1 MGLRFL
7 HLADLHLDTAFGG
20 HQEAARQRLRE
31 GTRQAFEAA
40 VDFALQQ
47 GLDALLVAGDGF
59 DEARLSFGTELWLGA
74 QVERLARGGVS
85 LVWIAGNH
93 DPGQASGKLARM
105 GLGRKDAGSSAAW
118 CERVHVIGAG
128 KPVCIDIKGPG
139 GELRGRIVAAG
150 HATSNVTENLAAH
163 FQPQTVDVPVVGL
176 LHTQVHAARSSTE
189 HAAYAPS
196 SEADLAAP
204 GYDYWALGHVHL
216 RQRPFPAIPAW
227 YAGNLC
233 GRNPKETGPK
243 GGLLVELEPGV
254 PAAPEFISLAPVRWE
269 QLEVRGLAAC
279 DNIAALLDQ
288 LLQAIHRAQD
298 CAPQTELLVRLIPT
312 GPCPMAACLASREE
326 RNALE
331 EELRLQS
338 GLLEV
343 QLRPSRWHVARDLS
357 ELRSSPSALGSALDL
372 IDHLAEDQGLLAE
385 LAPAHAAAQQDSPE
399 HAQWCAQLLEGLGE
413 ELLQR
418 VLPEPTDGGSA

>member
-20 HQEAARQRLRE
+20 RQEAARQRLRE

-47 GLDALLVAGDGF
+47 GLDALLMAGDGF
-59 DEARLSFGTELWLGA
+59 DEPRLSFGTELWLSA

-105 GLGRKDAGSSAAW
+105 GLGCNAAGTSAAW
-118 CERVHVIGAG
+118 GERVHVVGTG
-128 KPVCIDIKGPG
+128 RPVCIDIKGPG

-150 HATSNVTENLAAH
+150 HASSNVTENLAAH
-163 FQPQTVDVPVVGL
+163 FQPQAVDVPVVGL

-196 SEADLAAP
+196 SEADLSAP

-216 RQRPFPAIPAW
+216 RQRPFPEIPAW

-269 QLEVRGLAAC
+269 QLEVRGLEAC
-279 DNIAALLDQ
+279 DNAATLVDS
-288 LLQAIHRAQD
+288 LLQAIHGAQES
-298 CAPQTELLVRLIPT
+298 APQAELLVRLVPS
-312 GPCPMAACLASREE
+312 GPCPMAASLANRAERETI
-326 RNALE
+326 E

-343 QLRPSRWHVARDLS
+343 QLRPNNLHVPRDLS

-372 IDHLAEDQGLLAE
+372 IDRLAEDPQLLAE
-385 LAPAHAAAQQDSPE
+385 LAPALAASEEAGADR
-399 HAQWCAQLLEGLGE
+399 AQWTAQLLEGLGE

-418 VLPEPTDGGSA
+418 VLPEPTDGGNA

>member
-20 HQEAARQRLRE
+20 RQEAARQRLRE

-40 VDFALQQ
+40 VDFALEQ

-59 DEARLSFGTELWLGA
+59 DEPRLEFATELWLSA
-74 QVERLARGGVS
+74 QVERLARGGVH

-93 DPGQASGKLARM
+93 DPGAASGKLARM
-105 GLGRKDAGSSAAW
+105 GLGRSTAW
-118 CERVHVIGAG
+118 GERVHVVGAG
-128 KPVCIDIKGPG
+128 KPVCIDIHGPKGK
-139 GELRGRIVAAG
+139 LRGRIVAAG
-150 HATSNVTENLAAH
+150 HTSSKVTENLAAR
-163 FQPQTVDVPVVGL
+163 FRPQTVDVPVVGL

-196 SEADLAAP
+196 SAEDLAAP

-216 RQRPFPAIPAW
+216 RQRPFAEIPAW

-254 PAAPEFISLAPVRWE
+254 PAAPEFISFAPVRWE
-269 QLEVRGLAAC
+269 QLEVRGLGAVDSAG
-279 DNIAALLDQ
+279 ALLEH
-288 LLQAIHRAQD
+288 LLQAIHQAQEN
-298 CAPQTELLVRLIPT
+298 APETELLVRLIPS
-312 GPCPMAACLASREE
+312 GPCPMAACLRSHEE
-326 RNALE
+326 RAAIE

-343 QLRPSRWHVARDLS
+343 QLRPHRLHVARDLS
-357 ELRSSPSALGSALDL
+357 ELRSSPSALGNALDL
-372 IDHLAEDQGLLAE
+372 IEGLAEDPQLLAE
-385 LAPAHAAAQQDSPE
+385 LAPDLAFPDGSP
-399 HAQWCAQLLEGLGE
+399 AQLLEGLGE

-418 VLPEPTDGGSA
+418 VLPEPDAGASE